1 LALTATVY
9 HVDLGRGTIETK
21 TLPEDVY
28 RKYPGGSA
36 LAAYLLLQS
45 IPVGADPLGPDNVL
59 VMAVSPLTGLAI
71 SGQSRM
77 TACARSPLTGAIGDS
92 QCGGF
97 FPAEMRA
104 AGADAIVFT
113 GQAKEPVYLWLNDGK
128 AELRPAK
135 HLWGKVTA
143 EVDSL
148 LKKEIGDEKVEIA
161 QIGPAGENL
170 VRFAAIM
177 NMVNRA
183 NGRTGLG
190 AVMGSKRLKAV
201 VVRGSKWPKPA
212 APEAFRGLVKRLKEL
227 QEANPGIVWFGQY
240 GTPGVLAIQDKVG
253 GQPTRNYTEGLFEH
267 AKDIDGST
275 LAKTI
280 LKERDTCYACVV
292 KCKRT
297 VEVHEP
303 GLDIDPVYGGPEYET
318 LTFFGSMCGVGDLK
332 LLSKASADANM
343 YGMDTI
349 SAGATIAWAMDA
361 KQKGLLDDKGLGL
374 AFGDGQ
380 SVLRAIEAIALR
392 RGAGDLLAEGSLRA
406 AKTLGQ
412 AAVDLTV
419 TVKGQELP
427 AHMPQH
433 KRSLGLVYAVNAF
446 GADHQSSEHDT
457 ALRAKPGTLQ
467 RRRLEELDIAGDL
480 ALTDLSDAK
489 VRFAFRSQCFYSA
502 LDTLGLCQFVWGPSW
517 QLYGPSET
525 VELVR
530 SGTGWQATMDELLE
544 IGERKINL
552 MRAFNARE
560 GIGKAADVLPKKL
573 FQPLAGKGPTTGSR
587 AGTRRRDTRRPPSS
601 AASAST
607 GSPKRRP
614 RRAEQALAERVPA
627 EAGHPADELVGGGK
641 ARRAVG
647 ERGGHVLRV
656 GGQDEERLAVLV
668 DDARVHEAA
677 RARPRLVRD
686 LGAEG
691 KL

>member
-1 LALTATVY
+1 MALTATVY
-9 HVDLGRGTIETK
+9 HVDLTRGTIETR

-36 LAAYLLLQS
+36 LAAYLLLQA
-45 IPVGADPLGPDNVL
+45 IPAGADPLGPDNVL

-104 AGADAIVFT
+104 AGADAFVFT
-113 GQAKEPVYLWLNDGK
+113 GRSPEPVYLWLHEGR
-128 AELRPAK
+128 AELRPAG

-143 EVDSL
+143 DVDRL
-148 LKKEIGDEKVEIA
+148 LKEEVGDPKAEVA

-201 VVRGSKWPKPA
+201 VVRGSKSPKPA
-212 APEAFRGLVKRLKEL
+212 MAAEFRGLVKRLKAM
-227 QEANPGIVWFGQY
+227 QEVNPGIGWFGEY
-240 GTPGVLAIQDKVG
+240 GTAGVLAIQDKMG
-253 GQPTRNYTEGLFEH
+253 GQPTRNYTEGTFDRCR
-267 AKDIDGST
+267 DIDGST
-275 LAKTI
+275 MVKTI

-292 KCKRT
+292 KCKRV
-297 VEVHEP
+297 VEVVEP
-303 GLDIDPVYGGPEYET
+303 DIPVDPIYGGPEYET

-332 LLSKASADANM
+332 LLARASADANM

-349 SAGATIAWAMDA
+349 SCGATIAWAMEA
-361 KQKGLLDDKGLGL
+361 RAKGLLDDQGLGL
-374 AFGDGQ
+374 EWGDGRA
-380 SVLRAIEAIALR
+380 VLRAIEAIALR

-406 AKTLGQ
+406 ARRLGP

-433 KRSLGLVYAVNAF
+433 KRSLGLIYAVNPF
-446 GADHQSSEHDT
+446 GADHQSSEHDSMLKT
-457 ALRAKPGTLQ
+457 KPGSLHH
-467 RRRLEELDIAGDL
+467 RRLSELGDFGNL
-480 ALTDLSDAK
+480 DLRDLSDAK
-489 VRFAFRSQCFYSA
+489 VRFAYVTQCFYSA

-517 QLYGPSET
+517 QLYGPAET

-530 SGTGWQATMDELLE
+530 YGTGWDATMPELLQ
-544 IGERKINL
+544 IGERRIQL

-560 GIGKAADVLPKKL
+560 QIGKSADALPKKL
-573 FQPLAGKGPTTGSR
+573 FEPLGGKGPTAGVALTTEEFER
-587 AGTRRRDTRRPPSS
+587 ARETYY
-601 AASAST
+601 
-607 GSPKRRP
+607 
-614 RRAEQALAERVPA
+614 ALAGCDPA
-627 EAGHPADELVGGGK
+627 TGYPT
-641 ARRAVG
+641 RS
-647 ERGGHVLRV
+647 
-656 GGQDEERLAVLV
+656 RLA
-668 DDARVHEAA
+668 
-677 RARPRLVRD
+677 D
-686 LGAEG
+686 LGLEWVTETLPGAR
-691 KL
+691 

>member
-9 HVDLGRGTIETK
+9 HVDLSRGTIETK
-21 TLPEDVY
+21 TLPEDIY
-28 RKYPGGSA
+28 RKYPGGSS
-36 LAAYLLLQS
+36 LAAYLLMQT
-45 IPVGADPLGPDNVL
+45 IPAGADPLGPDNVL

-104 AGADAIVFT
+104 AGADAFVFT
-113 GQAKEPVYLWLNDGK
+113 GQAKEPVYLWLNNGK

-148 LKKEIGDEKVEIA
+148 LKKEIGDDKIEIA
-161 QIGPAGENL
+161 QIGPAGENR

-201 VVRGSKWPKPA
+201 VVRGSKSPKPA
-212 APEAFRGLVKRLKEL
+212 EPEAFRGLVKRLKEL
-227 QEANPGIVWFGQY
+227 QEANPGIVWFGEY
-240 GTPGVLAIQDKVG
+240 GTAGVLAIQDKVG
-253 GQPTRNYTEGLFEH
+253 GQPTRNYSEGTFEQ

-303 GLDIDPVYGGPEYET
+303 GLEIDPVYGGPEYET

-361 KQKGLLDDKGLGL
+361 KSKGLLDDKGLGL

-392 RGAGDLLAEGSLRA
+392 RGVGDLLAEGSLRA

-433 KRSLGLVYAVNAF
+433 KRSLGLIYAVNAF

-467 RRRLEELDIAGDL
+467 NRRLEELDIAASL
-480 ALTDLSDAK
+480 PLTDLSDDK

-530 SGTGWQATMDELLE
+530 SGTGWQATMEELLE

-560 GIGKAADVLPKKL
+560 GMGKAADVLPKKL
-573 FQPLAGKGPTTGSR
+573 FQPLVGKGPT
-587 AGTRRRDTRRPPSS
+587 AGV
-601 AASAST
+601 
-607 GSPKRRP
+607 
-614 RRAEQALAERVPA
+614 ALTT
-627 EAGHPADELVGGGK
+627 
-641 ARRAVG
+641 
-647 ERGGHVLRV
+647 
-656 GGQDEERLAVLV
+656 EEFEHGRESYYRLAGWDPATGYPTPAKLRGLGL
-668 DDARVHEAA
+668 DWLADTMPAA
-677 RARPRLVRD
+677 R
-686 LGAEG
+686 
-691 KL
+691 

>member
-1 LALTATVY
+1 MALTATVY
-9 HVDLGRGTIETK
+9 HVDLTRGTIETK

-28 RKYPGGSA
+28 RKYPGGSS

-45 IPVGADPLGPDNVL
+45 IPAGADPLGPDNVL

-227 QEANPGIVWFGQY
+227 QEANPGIVWFGEY
-240 GTPGVLAIQDKVG
+240 GTAGVLAIQDKVG
-253 GQPTRNYTEGLFEH
+253 GQPTRNYTEGTFEQ
-267 AKDIDGST
+267 AKDIDGSV

-361 KQKGLLDDKGLGL
+361 KSKGLLDDKGLGL

-392 RGAGDLLAEGSLRA
+392 RGVGDLLAEGSLRA

-467 RRRLEELDIAGDL
+467 NRRLEELDIAASL
-480 ALTDLSDAK
+480 PLTDLSDAK

-530 SGTGWQATMDELLE
+530 SGTGWQATMEELLE

-560 GIGKAADVLPKKL
+560 GMGKAADVLPKKL
-573 FQPLAGKGPTTGSR
+573 FQPLVGKGPT
-587 AGTRRRDTRRPPSS
+587 AGV
-601 AASAST
+601 
-607 GSPKRRP
+607 
-614 RRAEQALAERVPA
+614 ALTTE
-627 EAGHPADELVGGGK
+627 EFEH
-641 ARRAVG
+641 AR
-647 ERGGHVLRV
+647 ESYY
-656 GGQDEERLAVLV
+656 RLAGWDPATGYPTPAKL
-668 DDARVHEAA
+668 
-677 RARPRLVRD
+677 RD
-686 LGAEG
+686 LGLEWLAE
-691 KL
+691 KAPAAR

>member
-9 HVDLGRGTIETK
+9 HVDLTRGTVETK

-36 LAAYLLLQS
+36 LAAYLLLQAM
-45 IPVGADPLGPDNVL
+45 PKGADPLGPDNVL

-135 HLWGKVTA
+135 HLWGKVTG
-143 EVDSL
+143 EVDGL

-201 VVRGSKWPKPA
+201 VVRGSKSPKPA
-212 APEAFRGLVKRLKEL
+212 EPQAFRGLVKRLKEL
-227 QEANPGIVWFGQY
+227 QEANPGIVWFGEY
-240 GTPGVLAIQDKVG
+240 GTAGVLAIQDKVG
-253 GQPTRNYTEGLFEH
+253 GQPTRNYTEGTFEH
-267 AKDIDGST
+267 AKNIDGSV

-303 GLDIDPVYGGPEYET
+303 GLDIDPIYGGPEYET

-361 KQKGLLDDKGLGL
+361 KSKGLLDDQGLGL
-374 AFGDGQ
+374 EYGDGH

-392 RGAGDLLAEGSLRA
+392 RGVGDLLAEGSLRA

-467 RRRLEELDIAGDL
+467 HGRLDQLDIAASL
-480 ALTDLSDAK
+480 PLTDLSDAK

-517 QLYGPSET
+517 QLYGPSDT

-530 SGTGWQATMDELLE
+530 SGTGWQATMEELLE

-560 GIGKAADVLPKKL
+560 GMGKDADVLPKKL
-573 FQPLAGKGPTTGSR
+573 FQPLEGKGPT
-587 AGTRRRDTRRPPSS
+587 AGVALTAEEFEHARDSYY
-601 AASAST
+601 
-607 GSPKRRP
+607 
-614 RRAEQALAERVPA
+614 
-627 EAGHPADELVGGGK
+627 
-641 ARRAVG
+641 
-647 ERGGHVLRV
+647 
-656 GGQDEERLAVLV
+656 RLAGWDPATGYPTAAKLRGLGL
-668 DDARVHEAA
+668 DWLADSAPAA
-677 RARPRLVRD
+677 R
-686 LGAEG
+686 
-691 KL
+691 

>member
-1 LALTATVY
+1 MALTATVY
-9 HVDLGRGTIETK
+9 HVDLSRGTVETK

-45 IPVGADPLGPDNVL
+45 IPTGADPLGPDNVL

-104 AGADAIVFT
+104 AGADAFVFT
-113 GQAKEPVYLWLNDGK
+113 GQSKEPVYLWLNDGK

-135 HLWGKVTA
+135 HLWGKVTG
-143 EVDSL
+143 EVDAL
-148 LKKEIGDEKVEIA
+148 IKEELSDQKVEIA
-161 QIGPAGENL
+161 QIGPAGENR

-201 VVRGSKWPKPA
+201 VVRGSKSPKPA
-212 APEAFRGLVKRLKEL
+212 VPELFRGLVKRLKEL
-227 QEANPGIVWFGQY
+227 EEANPGIKWFGEY
-240 GTPGVLAIQDKVG
+240 GTAGVLAIQDKMG
-253 GQPTRNYTEGLFEH
+253 GQPTHNYTEGTF
-267 AKDIDGST
+267 AQSKDIDGT
-275 LAKTI
+275 VLAKTI

-297 VEVHEP
+297 VEVR
-303 GLDIDPVYGGPEYET
+303 DPDLTVDPIYGGPEYET
-318 LTFFGSMCGVGDLK
+318 LTFFGTMCGVGDLK

-349 SAGATIAWAMDA
+349 SAGATIAWAIEA
-361 KQKGLLDDKGLGL
+361 KEKGLLDDKGLGL
-374 AFGDGQ
+374 AYGDGH

-392 RGAGDLLAEGSLRA
+392 RGVGDLLAEGSLRA
-406 AKTLGQ
+406 AQTLGP

-433 KRSLGLVYAVNAF
+433 KRSLGLIYAVNPF
-446 GADHQSSEHDT
+446 GADHQSSEHDS
-457 ALRAKPGTLQ
+457 ALRAKPGSLQ
-467 RRRLEELDIAGDL
+467 NRRLGEIGVAENLDL
-480 ALTDLSDAK
+480 RDLSDAK
-489 VRFAFRSQCFYSA
+489 VRFAYRSQAFYSA

-530 SGTGWQATMDELLE
+530 AGTGWDATMEEL
-544 IGERKINL
+544 IQVGERRIHL
-552 MRAFNARE
+552 LRALNARE
-560 GIGKAADVLPKKL
+560 GIGKDSDVLPKKL
-573 FQPLAGKGPTTGSR
+573 FKPLAGTGPT
-587 AGTRRRDTRRPPSS
+587 AGV
-601 AASAST
+601 
-607 GSPKRRP
+607 
-614 RRAEQALAERVPA
+614 ALTSDEFER
-627 EAGHPADELVGGGK
+627 
-641 ARRAVG
+641 
-647 ERGGHVLRV
+647 
-656 GGQDEERLAVLV
+656 
-668 DDARVHEAA
+668 A
-677 RARPRLVRD
+677 RASYYQMAGCDPATGYPTRAKLAD
-686 LGAEG
+686 LGLDWVADKIPAG
-691 KL
+691 R

>member
-1 LALTATVY
+1 
-9 HVDLGRGTIETK
+9 
-21 TLPEDVY
+21 
-28 RKYPGGSA
+28 
-36 LAAYLLLQS
+36 
-45 IPVGADPLGPDNVL
+45 
-59 VMAVSPLTGLAI
+59 
-71 SGQSRM
+71 
-77 TACARSPLTGAIGDS
+77 
-92 QCGGF
+92 
-97 FPAEMRA
+97 MRA

-201 VVRGSKWPKPA
+201 VVRGSKVPKPA
-212 APEAFRGLVKRLKEL
+212 EPEAFRGLVKRLKEL
-227 QEANPGIVWFGQY
+227 QEANPGIVWFGEY
-240 GTPGVLAIQDKVG
+240 GTAGVLAIQDKVG
-253 GQPTRNYTEGLFEH
+253 GLPTRNYNEGTFEL
-267 AKDIDGST
+267 AKDIDGTT

-303 GLDIDPVYGGPEYET
+303 GLDIDPIYGGPEYET
-318 LTFFGSMCGVGDLK
+318 LSLLGSMCGVGDLK
-332 LLSKASADANM
+332 LVSKASADANM

-349 SAGATIAWAMDA
+349 SAGGTIAWAMEA

-374 AFGDGQ
+374 EYGDGQ

-412 AAVDLTV
+412 AAIDLTV

-427 AHMPQH
+427 AHMPQV
-433 KRSLGLVYAVNAF
+433 KRSLEVVYAVNPF
-446 GADHQSSEHDT
+446 GADHQSSEHDPMYNPAPEGET
-457 ALRAKPGTLQ
+457 NLYLT
-467 RRRLEELDIAGDL
+467 RLARLG
-480 ALTDLSDAK
+480 LTRPQDNEVMNPEK
-489 VRFAFRSQCFYSA
+489 VKYAFETQKKYSF
-502 LDTLGLCQFVWGPSW
+502 LDTASLCQFVWGPAW
-517 QLYGPSET
+517 TLYGPDEI
-525 VELVR
+525 VQMAKAV
-530 SGTGWQATMDELLE
+530 TGWDVTLE
-544 IGERKINL
+544 EVQQVGERRINM

-560 GIGKAADVLPKKL
+560 GVGRDKDTLPKKL
-573 FQPLAGKGPTTGSR
+573 FKPLKGGKSDGMFIPPEEIATALDTYYELAGWDKRTGNPT
-587 AGTRRRDTRRPPSS
+587 
-601 AASAST
+601 
-607 GSPKRRP
+607 K
-614 RRAEQALAERVPA
+614 EKLAE
-627 EAGHPADELVGGGK
+627 
-641 ARRAVG
+641 
-647 ERGGHVLRV
+647 
-656 GGQDEERLAVLV
+656 
-668 DDARVHEAA
+668 
-677 RARPRLVRD
+677 
-686 LGAEG
+686 LGLEWIS
-691 KL
+691 

>member
-1 LALTATVY
+1 MALIATVH
-9 HVDLGRGTIETK
+9 HVDLSRGTVETK
-21 TLPEDVY
+21 TLPDDVY

-36 LAAYLLLQS
+36 LAAYLVLKQ
-45 IPVGADPLGPDNVL
+45 IPAGADPLGPDNVL

-104 AGADAIVFT
+104 AGTDAIVFS
-113 GQAKEPVYLWLNDGK
+113 GRAAEPVYLWLHDGQ

-135 HLWGKVTA
+135 HLWGKVTGD
-143 EVDSL
+143 VDRL
-148 LKKEIGDEKVEIA
+148 LKEEVGDPKAEIA

-183 NGRTGLG
+183 NGRTGMG

-201 VVRGSKWPKPA
+201 VVRGTKSPKPA
-212 APEAFRGLVKRLKEL
+212 KPEEFRGLVKRLKEM
-227 QEANPGIVWFGQY
+227 QEMNPGIGWFGEY
-240 GTPGVLAIQDKVG
+240 GTAGVLAIQDKMG
-253 GQPTRNYTEGLFEH
+253 GQPTRNYTEGTFEQC
-267 AKDIDGST
+267 KDIDGST
-275 LAKTI
+275 MVKTI
-280 LKERDTCYACVV
+280 LKERDTCYACIV
-292 KCKRT
+292 KCKRV

-303 GLDIDPVYGGPEYET
+303 GIDVDPIYGGPEYET

-332 LLSKASADANM
+332 LLAKASADANK

-349 SAGATIAWAMDA
+349 SAGATIAWAMEA
-361 KQKGLLDDKGLGL
+361 KAKGLLDDKGLGL

-392 RGAGDLLAEGSLRA
+392 RGVGDLLAEGSLRA
-406 AKTLGQ
+406 AKTLGP

-433 KRSLGLVYAVNAF
+433 KRSLGLIYAVNAF
-446 GADHQSSEHDT
+446 GADHQSSEHDSMLKT
-457 ALRAKPGTLQ
+457 KPGSLH
-467 RRRLEELDIAGDL
+467 RRRLAELGEFGDL
-480 ALTDLSDAK
+480 DLRDLSDDK
-489 VRFAFRSQCFYSA
+489 VRFAFTTQCFYSA

-517 QLYGPSET
+517 QLYGPAET

-530 SGTGWQATMDELLE
+530 SGTGWDATMKELLE
-544 IGERKINL
+544 VGERRINL

-560 GIGKAADVLPKKL
+560 GIGKEADTLPKKL
-573 FQPLAGKGPTTGSR
+573 FQPLGGKGPTAGVALTTEEFER
-587 AGTRRRDTRRPPSS
+587 ARETYY
-601 AASAST
+601 
-607 GSPKRRP
+607 
-614 RRAEQALAERVPA
+614 
-627 EAGHPADELVGGGK
+627 
-641 ARRAVG
+641 
-647 ERGGHVLRV
+647 
-656 GGQDEERLAVLV
+656 RLAGCDPATGYPTAAKLADLGLDWVSKTT
-668 DDARVHEAA
+668 AA
-677 RARPRLVRD
+677 RA
-686 LGAEG
+686 
-691 KL
+691 